1 MKLVS
6 YRHHGVRG
14 VGKVDEVSRR
24 VVPLDDEHGHPLTDM
39 LALIRAGSD
48 SVSPSIMREPMAPV
62 DLHLLAPIPR
72 PARNIFC
79 IGKNYPQRMQAWA
92 HGEQG
97 SADGRMPS
105 LSTKV
110 PECVIGDGDII
121 QYPQGLTAA
130 LDYAAELA
138 VVIGRGGR
146 GIRRADAL
154 DHVFGYTIINDVTA
168 RDLRPPGQGAFL
180 GKSFD
185 TFCPM
190 GPCIVTAD
198 ALNAQAFELRCY
210 VNGEL
215 RQQGNT
221 DEMILDIPTLIETL
235 SAGMTLYPGDII
247 ATGSPRGVGAEWDP
261 PRFLQTGDE
270 IRIQISGIGTLS
282 NTVF

>member
-1 MKLVS
+1 LKLVS
-6 YRHHGVRG
+6 YRLHGVRG
-14 VGKVDEVSRR
+14 VGRVDEVSRR

-39 LALIRAGSD
+39 LALIRAGID
-48 SVSPSIMREPMAPV
+48 SVSPSVMRDAVAPV

-72 PARNIFC
+72 PPRNIFC
-79 IGKNYPQRMQAWA
+79 IGTNYARGDQAVA
-92 HGEQG
+92 AGLQ
-97 SADGRMPS
+97 PS
-105 LSTKV
+105 VSSKV
-110 PECVIGDGDII
+110 PESVIGDGEII
-121 QYPQGLTAA
+121 EYPQGLDAQ

-146 GIRRADAL
+146 GIRRADAMA
-154 DHVFGYTIINDVTA
+154 HVFGYTILNDVSA
-168 RDLRPPGQGAFL
+168 RYRHPHDPLGFL

-198 ALNAQAFELRCY
+198 AVDVGAMALRCH

-215 RQQGNT
+215 RQQARVS
-221 DEMILDIPTLIETL
+221 EMILDVPALIEML

-247 ATGSPRGVGAEWDP
+247 ATGTPAGTGAESDP
-261 PRFLQTGDE
+261 SRFLQSGDE
-270 IRIQISGIGTLS
+270 IRIEISSIGSLT